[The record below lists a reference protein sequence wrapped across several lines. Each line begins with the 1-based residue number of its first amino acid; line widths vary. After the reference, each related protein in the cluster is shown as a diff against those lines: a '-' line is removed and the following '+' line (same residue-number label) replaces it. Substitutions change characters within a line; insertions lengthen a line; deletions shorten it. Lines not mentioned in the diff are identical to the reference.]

1 MGVPFMQDWLP
12 STFVDFAVDEVDVHS
27 FIASTP
33 PGHTLPFPEACVRIS
48 TPPITRLQI
57 A

>member
-33 PGHTLPFPEACVRIS
+33 PGHALPFPEACVRIS